1 MNPFEQLNKLY
12 ASEINFA
19 IETFW
24 DAGFRWK
31 LGDDIN
37 GYVAEGEAK
46 TLEDA
51 ARALAGAAR
60 EHFPESQ
67 FALTS
72 GKRRRDLH
80 TEEGAKEKL
89 A

>member
-1 MNPFEQLNKLY
+1 MNPSEQLKKLY
-12 ASEINFA
+12 ASEINFR
-19 IETFW
+19 IEAFW

-31 LGDDIN
+31 LGDDVN
-37 GYVAEGEAK
+37 GYVAEGAAK

-51 ARALAGAAR
+51 AWLLAGAAR

-67 FALTS
+67 FALTT
-72 GKRRRDLH
+72 GKRRRNLPAA
-80 TEEGAKEKL
+80 EGAKEKL